1 MFIVPPAPGLMAPSR
16 YQVRFSL
23 LQAGQYGTP
32 QRRVRFF
39 LLASLKSYPLPS
51 FPDPTHAVLN
61 PDALVIRMPNG
72 MELKTTFLTGTG
84 SAPFKAV
91 TIRDAIG
98 DLLPFDWCVPS
109 RCFSYDCKY

>member
-1 MFIVPPAPGLMAPSR
+1 MFIVPPAASRLTFPSR

-61 PDALVIRMPNG
+61 PDALVIKMSNG
-72 MELKTTFLTGTG
+72 TELEATFLTGTG
-84 SAPFKAV
+84 SAPFRAV

-98 DLLPFDWCVPS
+98 DLLPFDWCVPW
-109 RCFSYDCKY
+109 

>member
-1 MFIVPPAPGLMAPSR
+1 MFCILALKFSSR

-51 FPDPTHAVLN
+51 FPEPTHAVLH
-61 PDALVIRMPNG
+61 PDKLLIKLPSG
-72 MELKTTFLTGTG
+72 DPLEPTFVTGKG

-91 TIRDAIG
+91 TICDAIG
-98 DLLPFDWCVPS
+98 DLLPFDWFVPVRS
-109 RCFSYDCKY
+109 LRYVRKY